1 MKKILGLDLGTT
13 SIGWALVHEAENES
27 EKSSIIK
34 LGVRVN
40 PLTTDESQNF
50 GKGKEIDTNAKRRMK
65 RSMRRNLQRY
75 KQRRNTLRTIL
86 FKHGF
91 ITENTLLSEQGSHST
106 YETYHLRAKAVTEEI
121 SLEEFARVLFMINK
135 KRGYK
140 SSRKGKGTEDGKL
153 IDGMEV
159 AKRLYNEGLTP
170 GELSLQIL
178 HQGKNTLPDF
188 YRSDLQSELDRIWNI
203 QEQYYPLIL
212 TTIAKEE
219 IRGKNSKQTWAILS
233 KHFVWT
239 EEKIVW
245 NEQLAQNI
253 TEETTHHLVGLKR
266 TTKGPDLKKENYEWR
281 VKALSEKIG
290 LEELAVVLQN
300 INGEINQSSGYLG
313 AISDRSKNL
322 YFNQLTVGQYLLNR
336 LEENRHNSLKNLVFY
351 RQDYLDEFETIWE
364 SQARF
369 HSELTPTL
377 KQEIRDV
384 VIFYQRRLKS
394 QKSLISICEFERKY
408 KVVTSNNKSR
418 TIVVGSRVIPHSSP
432 LFQEFKIWQT
442 LNNIEIRLANH
453 SSHKSQ
459 NKNTLFEQEHID
471 DVNLI
476 LESKGKRRLTLEEK
490 EILACELSIKK
501 ELSKTQIL
509 KLLFNDSKNLDLN
522 FEKVSGNVTG
532 QALYEAFSS
541 MMELSGHMPID
552 FKQSAPS
559 ILQQTKEVFE
569 TQGWNTEV
577 LNTSVDLTIPLHE
590 QTAYRLWHLLYSFE
604 GDNSATGEQKLV
616 EKVAELCLCDKE
628 YATPLVATT
637 FSGDYGSLSAKAIK
651 KILPSMKEGNRYDI
665 ACKQAGYCHSAASL
679 TKEEIEAKELK
690 DYLELLPKNSLRN
703 PVVEK
708 ILNQM
713 VNVVNEVMCTYGRPD
728 EIRVELA
735 RELKKSRPER
745 EQMSRAIN
753 TATKEQEEIKKI
765 LMEEFHIAHPS
776 RTDVIRYR
784 LYEELKDN
792 GYKTLYSN
800 TYIPREKLFSKE
812 FDIEHIIPKA
822 RLFNDSYSNKTLE
835 VRSVNIDKGNKTAY
849 DFVEERYGAD
859 GIKRYVEVCESLF
872 AKQKS
877 KLKNLKMREKDIPD
891 DFVER
896 DLRNT
901 QYIAKRALSML
912 SQISRRVT
920 ATCGSITDQL
930 RNDWQLVDIMKEI
943 NWEKYAAL
951 GQVEYHEDHDGRKI
965 GRISNWSKRNDHR
978 HHAMDALTVAFTK
991 HAFVQYYNNRNAAN
1005 KEGSEIYAIRNAY
1018 FHEGKAISPMA
1029 LGEFRAEAKRHLE
1042 NILVSIK
1049 SKNKVVTNNIN
1060 KIKTP
1065 HRGLI
1070 TKLQQTPRGELHK
1083 ETFYGSRKEYAT
1095 KEEKV
1100 NAAFDTAKIM
1110 TVCKQMYREAL
1121 LWRLQQFDND
1131 PKKAFT
1137 GKNALD
1143 KNPIWLNDTHTKAV
1157 PIKVKTVQL
1166 DTTYTIRKS
1175 ISPDLSINKVVD
1187 SGIRRLLEKRL
1198 QEFNGVAEKAFVNLE
1213 ENPIWLNKEKGICI
1227 KSVTISERI
1236 SNALA
1241 LHDKRDKDGQLILDS
1256 NGQHLPVDFVNTGNN
1271 HHVAIYQKPVLDKQ
1285 GQPTYDEQGNPIMEL
1300 EERIVSFYEAVVRVN
1315 HNPRLPVVDKTYRQ
1329 SEGWKFLYTMKQ
1341 NEYFVFPNEATGFD
1355 PKEID
1360 LTDPEN
1366 YPLISPNLFRVQNL
1380 SSKYYVFRHHLET
1393 NVEDDKALKDIT
1405 WKRIRTFAIMD
1416 KIIKVRINHIGQI
1429 VSVGEY

>member
-13 SIGWALVHEAENES
+13 SIGWALVNEAENET

-40 PLTTDESQNF
+40 PLTVDESQNF
-50 GKGKEIDTNAKRRMK
+50 EKGKAIGTNATRRMK
-65 RSMRRNLQRY
+65 RSMHRNLQRY

-86 FKHGF
+86 IKHGF
-91 ITENTLLSEQGSHST
+91 ITEDTLLSEQGSHST
-106 YETYHLRAKAVTEEI
+106 YETYHLRTKAVTEEI

-140 SSRKGKGTEDGKL
+140 SSRKAKGTEEGKL
-153 IDGMEV
+153 IDGMDV
-159 AKRLYNEGLTP
+159 AKRLYDEDLTP
-170 GELSLQIL
+170 GQLCLQIL
-178 HQGKNTLPDF
+178 HQGKSSLPDF
-188 YRSDLQSELDRIWNI
+188 YRSDLQSELDRIWDI
-203 QEQYYPLIL
+203 QAQFYPLIL

-219 IRGKNSKQTWAILS
+219 IKGKNSKQTWAILS

-239 EEKIVW
+239 EEKSVW
-245 NEQLAQNI
+245 NEQLAQNV
-253 TEETTHHLVGLKR
+253 TEESTYHLVGLKR
-266 TTKGPDLKKENYEWR
+266 ATKGLEQKIENYEWR

-290 LEELAVVLQN
+290 LEELAIVLQN
-300 INGEINQSSGYLG
+300 INGEINQSSGYLC
-313 AISDRSKNL
+313 AISDRSKHL
-322 YFNQLTVGQYLLNR
+322 YFNHLTVGQYLLNL

-364 SQARF
+364 NQARF
-369 HSELTPTL
+369 HPELTPIL

-394 QKSLISICEFERKY
+394 QKSLISICEFERKD
-408 KVVTSNNKSR
+408 KVVTSDDNKSR

-442 LNNIEIRLANH
+442 LNNIEIRLANY

-459 NKNTLFEQEHID
+459 NTNTLFEQENID
-471 DVNLI
+471 DANFI
-476 LESKGKRRLTLEEK
+476 LETEGKRRLTLEEK
-490 EILACELSIKK
+490 EILACELSIRK

-509 KLLFNDSKNLDLN
+509 KLLFNNTKNLDLN
-522 FEKVSGNVTG
+522 FEKVSGNITG
-532 QALYEAFSS
+532 LALYEAFSS

-552 FKQSAPS
+552 FKQSATS
-559 ILQQTKEVFE
+559 ILQQTKAVFE
-569 TQGWNTEV
+569 AQGWNTEV
-577 LNTSVDLTIPLHE
+577 LNTSVDLAVPLHE
-590 QTAYRLWHLLYSFE
+590 QAAYRLWHLLYSFE

-616 EKVAELCLCDKE
+616 EKVAELCFCDKE

-637 FSGDYGSLSAKAIK
+637 FGGDYGSLSAKAIK
-651 KILPSMKEGNRYDI
+651 KILPFMKEGNRYDT
-665 ACKQAGYCHSAASL
+665 ACGLAGYRHSAASL
-679 TKEEIEAKELK
+679 TKEEIETKELK

-713 VNVVNEVMCTYGRPD
+713 VNVVNELIRTYGRPD

-735 RELKKSRPER
+735 RELKKSKPER
-745 EQMSRAIN
+745 EQMSRAIE
-753 TATKEQEEIKKI
+753 TATKEQEQIKKI
-765 LMEEFHIAHPS
+765 LIEEFHIAHPS
-776 RTDVIRYR
+776 RTDIIRYR
-784 LYEELKDN
+784 LYEELKEN
-792 GYKTLYSN
+792 GYKMLYSN

-849 DFVEERYGAD
+849 DFVEERYGAE
-859 GIKRYVEVCESLF
+859 GIKRYVEVCESIF
-872 AKQKS
+872 ANQKT
-877 KLKNLKMREKDIPD
+877 KLRNLKMREKDIPD

-965 GRISNWSKRNDHR
+965 GRITNWTKRNDHR

-991 HAFVQYYNNRNAAN
+991 DAFVQYYNHRNAAN

-1042 NILVSIK
+1042 SILVSIK

-1065 HRGLI
+1065 HKDVK
-1070 TKLQQTPRGELHK
+1070 TKTQQTPRGELH
-1083 ETFYGSRKEYAT
+1083 EATLYGSRKEYAT

-1110 TVCKQMYREAL
+1110 SVCKQMYREAL
-1121 LWRLQQFDND
+1121 LWRLQQFGND

-1143 KNPIWLNDTHTKAV
+1143 KNPIWLNDAHTKAV
-1157 PIKVKTVQL
+1157 PIKVRTVQL
-1166 DTTYTIRKS
+1166 DTTYTIRKP
-1175 ISPDLSINKVVD
+1175 ISSKLSIKKVAD
-1187 SGIRRLLEKRL
+1187 SGIRRLLEERL
-1198 QEFNGVAEKAFVNLE
+1198 QQFNGETEKAFTNLE
-1213 ENPIWLNKEKGICI
+1213 ENPIWLNKDKGICI
-1227 KSVTISERI
+1227 KSVTTFESKTD
-1236 SNALA
+1236 LA

-1256 NGQHLPVDFVNTGNN
+1256 YGKPIRTDFIKTGNN

-1285 GQPTYDEQGNPIMEL
+1285 GLPTYDELGNPVVEL
-1300 EERIVSFYEAVVRVN
+1300 EEDVVSFYRAVVRVN
-1315 HNPRLPVVDKTYRQ
+1315 LGHPAIDKTYQQ
-1329 SEGWKFLYTMKQ
+1329 SEGWKFLYSMKQ

-1360 LTDPEN
+1360 LTNPEN
-1366 YPLISPNLFRVQNL
+1366 YPEISPNLYRVQTL
-1380 SSKYYVFRHHLET
+1380 SSKDYIFRHHLET
-1393 NVEDDKALKDIT
+1393 NIKKDNTLKDIT
-1405 WKRIRTFAIMD
+1405 WKRITSFAIMD
-1416 KIIKVRINHIGQI
+1416 KIVKVRINHIGQI

>member
-86 FKHGF
+86 IKHGF

-140 SSRKGKGTEDGKL
+140 SSRKGKGTEDGKQ

-159 AKRLYNEGLTP
+159 AKRLYNEDLTP
-170 GELSLQIL
+170 GELCLQIL
-178 HQGKNTLPDF
+178 HQGKNTLPEF

-203 QEQYYPLIL
+203 QAQYYPLIL

-219 IRGKNSKQTWAILS
+219 IKGKNSKQTWAILS

-239 EEKIVW
+239 EEKNVW

-459 NKNTLFEQEHID
+459 NKNTIFEQEHID

-490 EILACELSIKK
+490 EMLACELSIRK
-501 ELSKTQIL
+501 ELSKSQIL
-509 KLLFNDSKNLDLN
+509 KLLFKDTKNLDLN
-522 FEKVSGNVTG
+522 VEKVSGNLTG

-552 FKQSAPS
+552 FKKSASS
-559 ILQQTKEVFE
+559 ILQQTKAVFE
-569 TQGWNTEV
+569 AQGWNTEV
-577 LNTSVDLTIPLHE
+577 LNTSVDLAIPLHE

-616 EKVAELCLCDKE
+616 EKVAELCQCDKE
-628 YATPLVATT
+628 YALPLVSTT
-637 FSGDYGSLSAKAIK
+637 FGGDYGSLSAKAIK
-651 KILPSMKEGNRYDI
+651 KILLYMKEGNRYDS
-665 ACKQAGYCHSAASL
+665 ACGLAGYRHSAASL
-679 TKEEIEAKELK
+679 TKEEIESKELK
-690 DYLELLPKNSLRN
+690 EYLDLLPKNSLRN

-713 VNVVNEVMCTYGRPD
+713 VNVVNEVIRTYGRPD

-735 RELKKSRPER
+735 RELKKSKPER
-745 EQMSRAIN
+745 EQMSKAID
-753 TATKEQEEIKKI
+753 TATKEHELIKKI
-765 LMEEFHIAHPS
+765 LIEEFNITHPS
-776 RTDVIRYR
+776 RTDIIRYR
-784 LYEELKDN
+784 LYEELKEN

-835 VRSVNIDKGNKTAY
+835 VRSVNINKGNKTAY
-849 DFVEERYGAD
+849 DFVEEKYGAD

-872 AKQKS
+872 ANQKT
-877 KLKNLKMREKDIPD
+877 KLRNLKMREQDIPD
-891 DFVER
+891 DFVDR

-965 GRISNWSKRNDHR
+965 GRISNWTKRNDHR

-991 HAFVQYYNNRNAAN
+991 YAFVQYYNHRNAAN

-1018 FHEGKAISPMA
+1018 FHEGKAVSPMA

-1049 SKNKVVTNNIN
+1049 SKNKVVD
-1060 KIKTP
+1060 KIK
-1065 HRGLI
+1065 
-1070 TKLQQTPRGELHK
+1070 TPRGELHK

-1187 SGIRRLLEKRL
+1187 FGIRRLLEKRL
-1198 QEFNGVAEKAFVNLE
+1198 QEFNRVAGKAFVNLE

-1227 KSVTISERI
+1227 KSVITFESKTD
-1236 SNALA
+1236 LA
-1241 LHDKRDKDGQLILDS
+1241 IHDKRDKDGQLILDN
-1256 NGQHLPVDFVNTGNN
+1256 NGKPIPVDFVNTGNN
-1271 HHVAIYQKPVLDKQ
+1271 HHVAIYQKTVLDKQ
-1285 GQPTYDEQGNPIMEL
+1285 GQPIYDEQGNPIMEL
-1300 EERIVSFYEAVVRVN
+1300 EEDVVSFYKAVARVN
-1315 HNPRLPVVDKTYRQ
+1315 QGFPAIDKAYKL

-1341 NEYFVFPNEATGFD
+1341 NEYFVFPNEGAGFD

-1366 YPLISPNLFRVQNL
+1366 YPLISPNLFRVQTL
-1380 SSKYYVFRHHLET
+1380 SSKDYIFRHHLET
-1393 NVEDDKALKDIT
+1393 NVEKDNALKNIT
-1405 WKRIRTFAIMD
+1405 WKRIRSFAIMD
-1416 KIIKVRINHIGQI
+1416 KIVKVRINHIGQI
-1429 VSVGEY
+1429 VAVGEY